1 MSAGGRAEGPAKGGT
16 DRPLWSGRFA
26 GSLDPRIRSFTA
38 SLELDKRI
46 ALHDIRGSVAHA
58 RMLGRQGIIT
68 KIEATQIADT
78 LEAIAAD
85 VASGAFVWPADAE
98 DVHSAV
104 ERALI
109 ERAGAV
115 GGKLHTARSRNDQIA
130 LDLRLLVVELL
141 DDLDRAVKAL
151 ALALVARAE
160 AEIETVMPG
169 YTHLQ
174 RAQPVSLAHHLLAH
188 VEALR
193 RDRARIAEARERAAV
208 SPLGA
213 GALAG
218 VPYPIDPA
226 ATAQELGL
234 PRTFRNSIDAVA
246 DRDFIAD
253 FVYASAL
260 AAVHASRFAEE
271 LVLWTSAEFGFAE
284 FSDEHAT
291 GSSIMPQ
298 KKNPDVAELVR
309 GRAGRIIGDLVAVLT
324 TLKGLPLAY
333 DGDLQEQRV
342 PLYDAAATAAALD
355 ALALVAGSLRF
366 DRQAMKRATERGML
380 TATDLADH
388 LAKSGVP
395 FREAHEI
402 VGSVVRE
409 RLAAGKDL
417 AGITLDELRAADK
430 RFGPAALE
438 EITAERSVAAR
449 SSPGGTAP
457 DRVRAALEDARR
469 VLRG

>member
-1 MSAGGRAEGPAKGGT
+1 VT
-16 DRPLWSGRFA
+16 DKPLWSGRFA
-26 GSLDPRIRSFTA
+26 GSLDPAIRSFTA
-38 SLELDKRI
+38 SLELDRRI
-46 ALHDIRGSVAHA
+46 ALHDVRGSIAHA
-58 RMLGRQGIIT
+58 RMLGRQGIIPAADA
-68 KIEATQIADT
+68 KAIVSALEKMADELRADT
-78 LEAIAAD
+78 
-85 VASGAFVWPADAE
+85 FPWPADAE

-104 ERALI
+104 ERVLT
-109 ERAGAV
+109 ERIGAV
-115 GGKLHTARSRNDQIA
+115 GGKLHTARSRNDQVA
-130 LDLRLLVVELL
+130 LDLRLFVVELL
-141 DDLDRAVKAL
+141 DDLDRSVKGL

-160 AEIETVMPG
+160 QEIETLLPG

-193 RDRARIAEARERAAV
+193 RDRSRIADARERTGV

-218 VPYPIDPA
+218 VPYPVDPA
-226 ATAQELGL
+226 SVAKDLGL
-234 PRTFRNSIDAVA
+234 ERTFRNSIDAVA
-246 DRDFIAD
+246 DRDFIAE
-253 FVYASAL
+253 FAFTAAL
-260 AAVHASRFAEE
+260 AAVHASRLAEE
-271 LVLWTSAEFGFAE
+271 IVLWTSAEFGFAE
-284 FSDEHAT
+284 LSDAHAT

-342 PLYDAAATAAALD
+342 PLYDAAGVSPALD
-355 ALALVAGSLRF
+355 ALATVIAGLRF
-366 DRQAMKRATERGML
+366 DREAMRRAVDRGML

-388 LAKSGVP
+388 LARQGVP
-395 FREAHEI
+395 FREAHEV
-402 VGSVVRE
+402 VGRLVRE

-417 AGITLDELRAADK
+417 GGITLNELRALDP
-430 RFGPAALE
+430 RFTPSAIE
-438 EITAERSVAAR
+438 ETLPERSLASR

-457 DRVRAALEDARR
+457 DRVREALEDARKT
-469 VLRG
+469 LRG

>member
-1 MSAGGRAEGPAKGGT
+1 MTGK
-16 DRPLWSGRFA
+16 DLWKGRFEGA
-26 GSLDPRIRSFTA
+26 LDPQVRAFTA
-38 SLELDKRI
+38 SIDLDKRL
-46 ALHDIRGSVAHA
+46 ASHDVRGSIAHA
-58 RMLGRQGIIT
+58 RMLGRQNVISKDDAATLVRELERIAGEIT
-68 KIEATQIADT
+68 
-78 LEAIAAD
+78 
-85 VASGAFVWPADAE
+85 SGTFAWPDDAE
-98 DVHSAV
+98 DVHSA
-104 ERALI
+104 I
-109 ERAGAV
+109 EHVLTQRAGAV
-115 GGKLHTARSRNDQIA
+115 GGKLHTGRSRNDQIA

-141 DDLDRAVKAL
+141 DGLDLALRGLAQALIDRAVDE
-151 ALALVARAE
+151 VD
-160 AEIETVMPG
+160 TVMPG

-193 RDRARIAEARERAAV
+193 RDRMRTEEARERTAV

-218 VPYPIDPA
+218 VPYPIDPRA
-226 ATAQELGL
+226 VADELAL

-246 DRDFIAD
+246 DRDFVAD
-253 FVYASAL
+253 FVYVCAL
-260 AAVHASRFAEE
+260 AAVHASRLAEE

-284 FSDEHAT
+284 FSDQHAT

-342 PLYDAAATAAALD
+342 PLYDAAAVVPALD
-355 ALALVAGSLRF
+355 ALALVMSGVRF
-366 DRQAMKRATERGML
+366 DRDAMRRATERGML

-388 LAKSGVP
+388 LARQGVP

-402 VGSVVRE
+402 VGRLVRD
-409 RLAAGKDL
+409 RLAQKKDL
-417 AGITLDELRAADK
+417 AGLTLAELRVVDP
-430 RFGPAALE
+430 RFAESAVD
-438 EITAERSVAAR
+438 EIDAAR
-449 SSPGGTAP
+449 SLASRASPGGTAP
-457 DRVRAALEDARR
+457 ERVRAAIVEARAG
-469 VLRG
+469 LGA

>member
-1 MSAGGRAEGPAKGGT
+1 MSK
-16 DRPLWSGRFA
+16 DLWKGRFEGA
-26 GSLDPRIRSFTA
+26 LDPRVRDFTA
-38 SLELDKRI
+38 SLELDKRL
-46 ALHDIRGSVAHA
+46 ATHDVRGSIAHA
-58 RMLGRQGIIT
+58 RMLGRQGVIT
-68 KIEATQIADT
+68 ADESAV
-78 LEAIAAD
+78 LVRELGRIAAEIT
-85 VASGAFVWPADAE
+85 AGTFAWPADAE

-104 ERALI
+104 ERVLT
-109 ERAGAV
+109 ERAGPV

-130 LDLRLLVVELL
+130 LDLRLLVLELL
-141 DDLDRAVKAL
+141 GGLDGAL
-151 ALALVARAE
+151 LAFGRALVERASSE
-160 AEIETVMPG
+160 VDTVMPG

-193 RDRARIAEARERAAV
+193 RDRTRVNEARERAAL

-218 VPYPIDPA
+218 VPYPIDP
-226 ATAQELGL
+226 TAVARELDL

-246 DRDFIAD
+246 DRDFVAD
-253 FVYASAL
+253 FAYVCAL

-271 LVLWTSAEFGFAE
+271 LVLWTSAEFAFAE
-284 FSDEHAT
+284 ISDEHAT

-309 GRAGRIIGDLVAVLT
+309 GRTGRIVGDLVAVLT

-333 DGDLQEQRV
+333 DGDLQEHRV
-342 PLYDAAATAAALD
+342 PLYDAATVIPAIE
-355 ALALVAGSLRF
+355 ALALVVGGLRF
-366 DRQAMKRATERGML
+366 DRDAMRRATERGML

-388 LAKSGVP
+388 LARAGVP

-402 VGSVVRE
+402 VGRVVRE
-409 RLAAGKDL
+409 RVAAKKDL
-417 AGITLDELRAADK
+417 AGITLAELRSVDP
-430 RFGPAALE
+430 RFGDSAVD
-438 EITAERSVAAR
+438 EIDVARSLASR

-457 DRVRAALEDARR
+457 DRVRAAIEEARAA
-469 VLRG
+469 LRS

>member
-1 MSAGGRAEGPAKGGT
+1 MKNE
-16 DRPLWSGRFA
+16 LWSGRFA
-26 GSLDPRIRSFTA
+26 GSLDPKIRAFTA
-38 SLELDKRI
+38 SLEWDKRI
-46 ALHDIRGSVAHA
+46 AAYDVRGSIAHA
-58 RMLGRQGIIT
+58 RMLGAQRII
-68 KIEATQIADT
+68 AADESARIVAG
-78 LEAIAAD
+78 LEAIAAEI
-85 VASGAFVWPADAE
+85 ANGTFAWPADAE

-104 ERALI
+104 ERALT
-109 ERAGAV
+109 ERIGPL
-115 GGKLHTARSRNDQIA
+115 GGKLHTARSRNDQVA
-130 LDLRLLVVELL
+130 LDLRLFVIELL
-141 DDLDRAVKAL
+141 TDLDRSVKDL
-151 ALALVARAE
+151 ALALVERASDE
-160 AEIETVMPG
+160 VDTVLPG

-193 RDRARIAEARERAAV
+193 RDRARIEEAHERAAV

-226 ATAQELGL
+226 GVAHELKL

-253 FVYASAL
+253 FVYAAAL
-260 AAVHASRFAEE
+260 TAVHASRLAEE

-284 FSDEHAT
+284 ISDEHAT

-309 GRAGRIIGDLVAVLT
+309 GRAARIIGDLVAVLT
-324 TLKGLPLAY
+324 SLKGLPLAY
-333 DGDLQEQRV
+333 DGDLQEQRA
-342 PLYDAAATAAALD
+342 PLYDAASVAPAIAAL
-355 ALALVAGSLRF
+355 AIVVRGLRF
-366 DRQAMKRATERGML
+366 DRAAMKRATERGML

-388 LAKSGVP
+388 LARNGVP

-402 VGSVVRE
+402 VGRLVRE

-417 AGITLDELRAADK
+417 AGMTLDELRRIDP
-430 RFGPAALE
+430 RFGPSAVD
-438 EITAERSVAAR
+438 EIDPARSLAAR
-449 SSPGGTAP
+449 RSPGGTAP
-457 DRVRAALEDARR
+457 ENVRAALEDARR

>member
-1 MSAGGRAEGPAKGGT
+1 VTP
-16 DRPLWSGRFA
+16 DVPRPLWSGRFA
-26 GSLDPRIRSFTA
+26 GPLDPKIRAFTA
-38 SLELDKRI
+38 SLELDKRL
-46 ALHDIRGSVAHA
+46 ALHDLRGSIAHA
-58 RMLGRQGIIT
+58 RMLGRQRIIGADEAATIIT
-68 KIEATQIADT
+68 A
-78 LEAIAAD
+78 LEAMAAE
-85 VASGAFVWPADAE
+85 VASGTFAWPGDAE

-104 ERALI
+104 ESTLTARV
-109 ERAGAV
+109 GPG

-130 LDLRLLVVELL
+130 LDLRLLVIELL
-141 DDLDRAVKAL
+141 DELDHSVKRL
-151 ALALVARAE
+151 AQVLVERAE
-160 AEIETVMPG
+160 GEVDTVMPG

-218 VPYPIDPA
+218 VPYPVDPA
-226 ATAQELGL
+226 SVAKELGL
-234 PRTFRNSIDAVA
+234 AQTFRNSIDAVA
-246 DRDFIAD
+246 DRDFVVD

-260 AAVHASRFAEE
+260 AAVHASRLAEE

-284 FSDEHAT
+284 LSDEHAT

-298 KKNPDVAELVR
+298 KKNPDVPELVR

-324 TLKGLPLAY
+324 SLKGLPLAY

-342 PLYDAAATAAALD
+342 PLYDAAATAPALD
-355 ALALVAGSLRF
+355 ALTLVIGALRF
-366 DRQAMKRATERGML
+366 DRVAMARATERGML

-388 LAKSGVP
+388 LSRSGVP
-395 FREAHEI
+395 FREAHEV
-402 VGSVVRE
+402 VGRIVRE

-417 AGITLDELRAADK
+417 AGITLDELRAADP
-430 RFGPAALE
+430 RFTPSALE
-438 EITAERSVAAR
+438 EITTSRSLAAR

-457 DRVRAALEDARR
+457 DRVREAIADARR

>member
-1 MSAGGRAEGPAKGGT
+1 VTK
-16 DRPLWSGRFA
+16 DLWSGRFDS
-26 GSLDPRIRSFTA
+26 GLDPQIRAFTA
-38 SLELDKRI
+38 SLQLDRRI
-46 ALHDIRGSVAHA
+46 ALHDVRGSIAHA
-58 RMLGRQGIIT
+58 RMLGRTGILT
-68 KIEATQIADT
+68 KDESATIVRE
-78 LEAIAAD
+78 LERIAAEIKGGTF
-85 VASGAFVWPADAE
+85 AWPADAE
-98 DVHSAV
+98 DVHSAI
-104 ERALI
+104 ERALT

-130 LDLRLLVVELL
+130 LDLRLLVLDLL
-141 DDLDRAVKAL
+141 DGLDGALKRLAQSLVSRAQD
-151 ALALVARAE
+151 
-160 AEIETVMPG
+160 EIETVLPG

-193 RDRARIAEARERAAV
+193 RDRARVAEARERAAT

-218 VPYPIDPA
+218 VPYPVDPA
-226 ATAQELGL
+226 GVARELGL
-234 PRTFRNSIDAVA
+234 ARTFRNSVDAVA

-253 FVYASAL
+253 FVYVSAL
-260 AAVHASRFAEE
+260 AAVHASRLAEE

-284 FSDEHAT
+284 ISDRHAT

-309 GRAGRIIGDLVAVLT
+309 GRAGRVIGDLVAVLT

-342 PLYDAAATAAALD
+342 PLYDAAATAPALQ
-355 ALALVAGSLRF
+355 ALALVVDGLRF
-366 DRQAMKRATERGML
+366 DRDAMRRATERGML

-388 LAKSGVP
+388 LARRGVP

-402 VGSVVRE
+402 VGRIVRD
-409 RLAAGKDL
+409 RLAQKKDL
-417 AGITLDELRAADK
+417 AGITLAELRAMDG
-430 RFGPAALE
+430 RFGEGAVE
-438 EITAERSVAAR
+438 EIDVQRSLASR

-457 DRVRAALEDARR
+457 ERVRAAIEEARTA
-469 VLRG
+469 LRG

>member
-1 MSAGGRAEGPAKGGT
+1 VSQK
-16 DRPLWSGRFA
+16 PLWSGRFE
-26 GSLDPRIRSFTA
+26 GSLDPRIRAFTA

-46 ALHDIRGSVAHA
+46 ALHDIRGSIAHA
-58 RMLGRQGIIT
+58 RMLGRQNIIGAD
-68 KIEATQIADT
+68 EASNILAG
-78 LEAIAAD
+78 LEAIAAE
-85 VASGAFVWPADAE
+85 VRSGVFVWPSDAE
-98 DVHSAV
+98 DVHSAI
-104 ERALI
+104 ERALT
-109 ERAGAV
+109 ERIGPV
-115 GGKLHTARSRNDQIA
+115 GGKLHTARSRNDQVA
-130 LDLRLLVVELL
+130 LDLRLFVVELL
-141 DDLDRAVKAL
+141 DDLDHAVKAL
-151 ALALVARAE
+151 ALALVERADL
-160 AEIETVMPG
+160 EIDTVMPG

-193 RDRARIAEARERAAV
+193 RDRSRIAEARERAAV

-213 GALAG
+213 GAIAG
-218 VPYPIDPA
+218 VPYPVDPEA
-226 ATAQELGL
+226 VAKDLKL

-260 AAVHASRFAEE
+260 TAVHASRLAEE
-271 LVLWTSAEFGFAE
+271 LVVWTSAEFGFAE
-284 FSDEHAT
+284 FADEHAT

-342 PLYDAAATAAALD
+342 PLYDAAGTVPALG
-355 ALALVAGSLRF
+355 ALTLVIRALRF
-366 DRQAMKRATERGML
+366 DRRAMERATQRGML

-388 LAKSGVP
+388 LARRGVP

-402 VGSVVRE
+402 VGKIVRD

-417 AGITLDELRAADK
+417 QDLTLDELRAADA
-430 RFGPAALE
+430 RFGASAID
-438 EITAERSVAAR
+438 EITTARSLAAR

-457 DRVRAALEDARR
+457 ERVRAALEDARR

>member
-1 MSAGGRAEGPAKGGT
+1 MTPTTPK
-16 DRPLWSGRFA
+16 PLWSGRFA
-26 GSLDPRIRSFTA
+26 GALDPRIRAFTA

-46 ALHDIRGSVAHA
+46 ALHDVRGSIAHA
-58 RMLGRQGIIT
+58 RMLGRQ
-68 KIEATQIADT
+68 KILEAGEAAAIAAA
-78 LEAIAAD
+78 LEAIASEIAQ
-85 VASGAFVWPADAE
+85 GTFPWPEDAE

-104 ERALI
+104 EGALTQRI
-109 ERAGAV
+109 GPT

-141 DDLDRAVKAL
+141 DDLDAAVKVLATAL
-151 ALALVARAE
+151 LTRAE
-160 AEIETVMPG
+160 AEVDTVLPG

-193 RDRARIAEARERAAV
+193 RDRARIAEARERAAT

-218 VPYPIDPA
+218 VPYDVDPA
-226 ATAQELGL
+226 SVAKDLGMA
-234 PRTFRNSIDAVA
+234 RTFRNSIDAVA

-260 AAVHASRFAEE
+260 TAVHVSRFAEE

-284 FSDEHAT
+284 LADEHAT

-309 GRAGRIIGDLVAVLT
+309 GRTGRIIGDLVAVLT

-342 PLYDAAATAAALD
+342 PLYDAAATAPALA
-355 ALALVAGSLRF
+355 ALALVVSGLRF
-366 DRQAMKRATERGML
+366 DRDAMARATERGML

-388 LAKSGVP
+388 LARAGVP
-395 FREAHEI
+395 FREAHE
-402 VGSVVRE
+402 VTGRLVRE
-409 RLAAGKDL
+409 RIAAGKDL
-417 AGITLDELRAADK
+417 RGITLAELRAVDP
-430 RFGPAALE
+430 RFTAGALD
-438 EITAERSVAAR
+438 EITTAR
-449 SSPGGTAP
+449 SLASRRSPGGTAP
-457 DRVRAALEDARR
+457 ERVREALADARR
-469 VLRG
+469 TLRG

>member
-1 MSAGGRAEGPAKGGT
+1 MTP
-16 DRPLWSGRFA
+16 DVPRPLWSGRFA
-26 GSLDPRIRSFTA
+26 GPLDPKIRAFTA
-38 SLELDKRI
+38 SLELDKRL
-46 ALHDIRGSVAHA
+46 ALHDLRGSIAHA
-58 RMLGRQGIIT
+58 RMLGRQRIIGADEATTIIT
-68 KIEATQIADT
+68 A
-78 LEAIAAD
+78 LEAMAAE
-85 VASGAFVWPADAE
+85 VASGTFAWPGDAE

-104 ERALI
+104 ESTLTARV
-109 ERAGAV
+109 GPG

-130 LDLRLLVVELL
+130 LDLRLLVIELL
-141 DDLDRAVKAL
+141 DELDHSVKRL
-151 ALALVARAE
+151 AQVLVERAE
-160 AEIETVMPG
+160 GEVDTVMPG

-193 RDRARIAEARERAAV
+193 RDRARIAEARERTAV

-218 VPYPIDPA
+218 VPYPVDPA
-226 ATAQELGL
+226 SVAKELGL
-234 PRTFRNSIDAVA
+234 AQTFRNSIDAVA
-246 DRDFIAD
+246 DRDFVVD

-260 AAVHASRFAEE
+260 AAVHASRLAEE

-284 FSDEHAT
+284 LSDEHAT

-298 KKNPDVAELVR
+298 KKNPDVPELVR

-324 TLKGLPLAY
+324 SLKGLPLAY

-342 PLYDAAATAAALD
+342 PLYDAAATAPALD
-355 ALALVAGSLRF
+355 ALTLVIGALRF
-366 DRQAMKRATERGML
+366 DRVAMARATERGML

-388 LAKSGVP
+388 LSRSGVP
-395 FREAHEI
+395 FREAHEV
-402 VGSVVRE
+402 VGRIVRE

-417 AGITLDELRAADK
+417 AGITLDELRAADP
-430 RFGPAALE
+430 RFTPSALE
-438 EITAERSVAAR
+438 EITTSRSLAAR

-457 DRVRAALEDARR
+457 DRVREAIADARR

>member
-1 MSAGGRAEGPAKGGT
+1 VTEK
-16 DRPLWSGRFA
+16 PLWSGRFA
-26 GSLDPRIRSFTA
+26 GSLDPKIRAFTA

-46 ALHDIRGSVAHA
+46 ALHDVRGSIAHA
-58 RMLGRQGIIT
+58 RMLGRQGIIG
-68 KIEATQIADT
+68 EADASAVVSGLERIAEELSAGT
-78 LEAIAAD
+78 
-85 VASGAFVWPADAE
+85 FPWPSDAE

-104 ERALI
+104 EHVLTDRL
-109 ERAGAV
+109 GAV
-115 GGKLHTARSRNDQIA
+115 GGKLHTARSRNDQVA

-141 DDLDRAVKAL
+141 DDLDRAAKGL
-151 ALALVARAE
+151 ALALLARAE
-160 AEIETVMPG
+160 QEVDTIVPG

-193 RDRARIAEARERAAV
+193 RDRSRIADARTRAAV

-218 VPYPIDPA
+218 VPYPVDPA
-226 ATAQELGL
+226 SVAKELHL
-234 PRTFRNSIDAVA
+234 ERTFRNSIDAVA
-246 DRDFIAD
+246 DRDFIAE
-253 FVYASAL
+253 FAFAAAL

-271 LVLWTSAEFGFAE
+271 LVLWTSAEFAFAE

-342 PLYDAAATAAALD
+342 SLYDAASVAPALD
-355 ALALVAGSLRF
+355 ALAAVVAGLRF
-366 DRQAMKRATERGML
+366 DREAMRRANDRGML

-388 LAKSGVP
+388 LARQGVP
-395 FREAHEI
+395 FREAHEA
-402 VGSVVRE
+402 VGRLVRE
-409 RLAAGKDL
+409 RLSAGRDL
-417 AGITLDELRAADK
+417 AGLTLDDLRRIDP
-430 RFGPAALE
+430 RFGPSALE
-438 EITAERSVAAR
+438 EITPERSLASR
-449 SSPGGTAP
+449 TSPGGTAP
-457 DRVRAALEDARR
+457 ERVRAALAEARKT
-469 VLRG
+469 LRG

>member
-1 MSAGGRAEGPAKGGT
+1 VTEK
-16 DRPLWSGRFA
+16 PLWSGRFE
-26 GSLDPRIRSFTA
+26 GSLDPRIRAFTA

-46 ALHDIRGSVAHA
+46 ALHDIRGSIAHA
-58 RMLGRQGIIT
+58 RMLGRQNIIG
-68 KIEATQIADT
+68 ADDAGSIASA

-85 VASGAFVWPADAE
+85 VKSGAFVWPTDAE
-98 DVHSAV
+98 DVHSAI
-104 ERALI
+104 ERALT
-109 ERAGAV
+109 ERIGPI

-141 DDLDRAVKAL
+141 DDLDRAVKSL
-151 ALALVARAE
+151 ALALVERADL
-160 AEIETVMPG
+160 EIDTVMPG

-193 RDRARIAEARERAAV
+193 RDRARIAEARERTAV

-213 GALAG
+213 GAIAG
-218 VPYPIDPA
+218 VPYPIDPESVA
-226 ATAQELGL
+226 KELKL
-234 PRTFRNSIDAVA
+234 PSTFRNSIDAVA

-260 AAVHASRFAEE
+260 TAVHASRLAEE

-342 PLYDAAATAAALD
+342 PLYDAAATAPALG
-355 ALALVAGSLRF
+355 ALTLVIGALRF
-366 DRQAMKRATERGML
+366 DRRAMERATQRGML

-388 LAKSGVP
+388 LARAGVP
-395 FREAHEI
+395 FREAHAI
-402 VGSVVRE
+402 VGKIARE

-417 AGITLDELRAADK
+417 DGITLEELRSADG
-430 RFGPAALE
+430 RFGPSALD
-438 EITAERSVAAR
+438 EITTARSLAAR

-457 DRVRAALEDARR
+457 ERVRAALSDARR

>member
-1 MSAGGRAEGPAKGGT
+1 MSK
-16 DRPLWSGRFA
+16 DLWKGRFEGA
-26 GSLDPRIRSFTA
+26 LDPQVRDFTA
-38 SLELDKRI
+38 SLELDKRL
-46 ALHDIRGSVAHA
+46 ATHDVRGSIAHA
-58 RMLGRQGIIT
+58 RMLGRQNVISKDEAAMLVRELEGIAGEI
-68 KIEATQIADT
+68 
-78 LEAIAAD
+78 
-85 VASGAFVWPADAE
+85 ASGTFAWPADAE

-104 ERALI
+104 ERVLT

-115 GGKLHTARSRNDQIA
+115 GGKLHTGRSRNDQIA

-141 DDLDRAVKAL
+141 DGLDAAL
-151 ALALVARAE
+151 RSLARALVERA
-160 AEIETVMPG
+160 AEESDTVMPG

-193 RDRARIAEARERAAV
+193 RDRVRVAEARERAAV

-218 VPYPIDPA
+218 VPYDIDPQA
-226 ATAQELGL
+226 VARELGL
-234 PRTFRNSIDAVA
+234 ARTFRNSIDAVA

-253 FVYASAL
+253 FAYVCAL
-260 AAVHASRFAEE
+260 VAVHASRFAEE

-284 FSDEHAT
+284 ISDRHAT

-309 GRAGRIIGDLVAVLT
+309 GRTGRIVGDLVAVLT

-333 DGDLQEQRV
+333 DGDLQEHRV
-342 PLYDAAATAAALD
+342 PLYDAAAVIPALET
-355 ALALVAGSLRF
+355 LALVVSGLRF
-366 DRQAMKRATERGML
+366 DRDAMRRATERGML

-388 LAKSGVP
+388 LARRGVP

-402 VGSVVRE
+402 VGRLVRD
-409 RLAAGKDL
+409 RIAQKKDM
-417 AGITLDELRAADK
+417 ADVTLGELRAVDP
-430 RFGPAALE
+430 RFGDTAVE
-438 EITAERSVAAR
+438 ELDVVRSLASR

-457 DRVRAALEDARR
+457 ERVRAAIEEARTA
-469 VLRG
+469 LLA

>member
-1 MSAGGRAEGPAKGGT
+1 MSK
-16 DRPLWSGRFA
+16 DLWKGRFEGA
-26 GSLDPRIRSFTA
+26 LDPKVRDFTA
-38 SLELDKRI
+38 SLELDKRL
-46 ALHDIRGSVAHA
+46 ASHDVRGSIAHA
-58 RMLGRQGIIT
+58 RMLGRQNVIS
-68 KIEATQIADT
+68 KDDAATLVRELERIAGE
-78 LEAIAAD
+78 LK
-85 VASGAFVWPADAE
+85 SGTFLWPVDAE

-104 ERALI
+104 EYVLT

-115 GGKLHTARSRNDQIA
+115 GGKLHTGRSRNDQIA

-141 DDLDRAVKAL
+141 DGLDAAIRSL
-151 ALALVARAE
+151 ARALVERASE
-160 AEIETVMPG
+160 ESDTVMPG

-193 RDRARIAEARERAAV
+193 RDRMRVNEARERAAV

-218 VPYPIDPA
+218 VPYAIDPQA
-226 ATAQELGL
+226 VAKELGL
-234 PRTFRNSIDAVA
+234 GRTFRNSIDAVS
-246 DRDFIAD
+246 DRDFVAD
-253 FVYASAL
+253 FVYVCAL

-284 FSDEHAT
+284 FSDQHAT

-333 DGDLQEQRV
+333 DGDLQEHRV
-342 PLYDAAATAAALD
+342 PLYDAAAVIPALET
-355 ALALVAGSLRF
+355 LALVVGGLRF
-366 DRQAMKRATERGML
+366 DREAMRRATERGML

-388 LAKSGVP
+388 LARRGVP

-402 VGSVVRE
+402 VGRLVRE
-409 RLAAGKDL
+409 RLAQKKDL
-417 AGITLDELRAADK
+417 ADVTIGELRAVDP
-430 RFGPAALE
+430 RFDESAVGE
-438 EITAERSVAAR
+438 TDVSRSLASR

-457 DRVRAALEDARR
+457 ERVRAAIEEARTA
-469 VLRG
+469 LLA